1 MSTARIARGR
11 RTQRVLAAYLAAH
24 GWPHATSKGAFEG
37 GRDIEGMPGLSVEC
51 KATSDGSLTGALRQ
65 AEAYAAG
72 DLPLVVWRPNGYG
85 EERIGDW
92 VVAMRLDVA
101 TRLLRDAGYGEPIE
115 TEELQ
120 IGTKPSEEAS

>member
-1 MSTARIARGR
+1 MSTSRIARGR
-11 RTQRVLAAYLAAH
+11 KTQRLVAAYLAAH

-37 GRDIEGMPGLSVEC
+37 GRDIEGMPGLAVEV

-65 AEAYAAG
+65 AEAYAGG

-101 TRLLRDAGYGEPIE
+101 TRLLRDAGYAEPIE
-115 TEELQ
+115 TEE
-120 IGTKPSEEAS
+120 AS